1 MSIKSLLQLILL
13 LLIFIIIGGIYFLY
27 FYSGSSKKEVMDF
40 KNLNKIENDFN
51 QDQEIL
57 EENSRLDIAKLENKK
72 KAKKIDPNKTENE
85 IKNITTNQVKE
96 DQKN

>member
-57 EENSRLDIAKLENKK
+57 EENSRLDKAKLENKK
-72 KAKKIDPNKTENE
+72 TKNIDLIKTENE
-85 IKNITTNQVKE
+85 IKNITTNQVKKIK
-96 DQKN
+96 KN

>member
-72 KAKKIDPNKTENE
+72 KTKNIDPTKLKMKSIINYKSS
-85 IKNITTNQVKE
+85 
-96 DQKN
+96 

>member
-1 MSIKSLLQLILL
+1 
-13 LLIFIIIGGIYFLY
+13 
-27 FYSGSSKKEVMDF
+27 MDF

-96 DQKN
+96 DQKKLKNFENSIVF

>member
-40 KNLNKIENDFN
+40 KNLNKVENDFN

-57 EENSRLDIAKLENKK
+57 DENSRLDKAKLENKK
-72 KAKKIDPNKTENE
+72 KKY
-85 IKNITTNQVKE
+85 
-96 DQKN
+96 